1 MTAPLMFASVCL
13 SFSGLWVWVCWRVW
27 AFPHRVHSSFIN
39 LHQEG
44 HMGLSREDHWGRD
57 GWKDVTSF
65 SPNPRNRADRR
76 KSNPTCNFLF
86 SLMVEMYLKTWIT
99 LWRQGKGGRRE
110 AWRKLLW
117 ADSPHKHTYTRTPC
131 MQGLG
136 RKQTHCSNWWTGS
149 WTPSCWVFPS
159 WLHTLCE
166 TSHEWWTERASTG
179 KISVLCELSACHL
192 RACHHA
198 GPNIVRLR
206 SSGMGVG
213 YHLRSKGQVVS
224 ALNLSRKGRNG
235 FRKYKETKRRVRE
248 KFYVRFAT
256 GGFTFKIHSNKTR
269 KKHSDCFHE
278 LYTSQ

>member
-76 KSNPTCNFLF
+76 KSNPPCKFLF

-117 ADSPHKHTYTRTPC
+117 ADSPHKHTHSLHART
-131 MQGLG
+131 
-136 RKQTHCSNWWTGS
+136 
-149 WTPSCWVFPS
+149 
-159 WLHTLCE
+159 
-166 TSHEWWTERASTG
+166 WTETDSLLKLMNWQLDTQ
-179 KISVLCELSACHL
+179 LL
-192 RACHHA
+192 
-198 GPNIVRLR
+198 
-206 SSGMGVG
+206 GVSILTA
-213 YHLRSKGQVVS
+213 HPVWNQPWVM
-224 ALNLSRKGRNG
+224 NW
-235 FRKYKETKRRVRE
+235 E
-248 KFYVRFAT
+248 
-256 GGFTFKIHSNKTR
+256 
-269 KKHSDCFHE
+269 
-278 LYTSQ
+278 SQHW